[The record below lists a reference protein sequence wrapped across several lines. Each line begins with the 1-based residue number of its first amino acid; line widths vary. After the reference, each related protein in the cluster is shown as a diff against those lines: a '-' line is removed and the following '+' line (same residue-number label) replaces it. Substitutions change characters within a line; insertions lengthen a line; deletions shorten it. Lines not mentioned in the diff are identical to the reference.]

1 MISYAIKFW
10 FQGKTDG
17 QTSQVFT
24 TLAFAWLLLKISL
37 TDSHTAVKLQ
47 TEVTTF
53 CIKAVSGTVHAGQVN
68 LSYFKSLELIMINLC
83 QLLEP

>member
-37 TDSHTAVKLQ
+37 TDSHTAVKLKH
-47 TEVTTF
+47 
-53 CIKAVSGTVHAGQVN
+53 IRSHYI
-68 LSYFKSLELIMINLC
+68 LHKSC
-83 QLLEP
+83 FRYSTCRTS